1 MGGENDNVMAVEGV
15 FGLRKALVGDD
26 FAEGGVG
33 RVFFGSEEGHGLVE
47 LLREGGLRVVL
58 RLGSR

>member
-1 MGGENDNVMAVEGV
+1 MGGENDDVVAAEGV
-15 FGLRKALVGDD
+15 FGLRKALIGDD

-33 RVFFGSEEGHGLVE
+33 GVFIGGEEGHGLVE